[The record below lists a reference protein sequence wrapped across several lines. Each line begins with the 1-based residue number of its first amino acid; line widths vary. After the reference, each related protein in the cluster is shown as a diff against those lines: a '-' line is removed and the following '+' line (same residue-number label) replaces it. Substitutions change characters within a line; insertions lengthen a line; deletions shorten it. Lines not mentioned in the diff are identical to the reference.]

1 MQTPP
6 NLEDSPTL
14 DSDRRFMQRALE
26 LAWQGRGYTSPNP
39 MVGAVVVKDGQIVGE
54 GFHPAVGKSHA
65 EVFALESAGAEA
77 EGATLYV
84 TLEPCSHHGRTPP
97 CSDLV
102 RGSGISRVVVAV
114 EDPNPL
120 VSGRGLQ
127 ALRDAGLDVTVGVL
141 EKEATAANEGFF
153 KFIRTKRPFVAIKT
167 GMSLDG
173 KIATASGESQWITNE
188 TSRSYVQTLRAT
200 YDAIMVGVNTV
211 VQDNPRLTCRLP
223 GGRQPIK
230 VVIDSMARTPLNANI
245 FTKPS
250 AGTATLRSNTLIC
263 VSSKAPDERIR
274 ALRSVGAEI
283 LVCPDS
289 GFNVDT
295 HIDLARLMPV
305 LAKRDI
311 TSILLEGGG
320 TLNAAA
326 LEAGIVDKLYAFVA
340 PKLIGGV
347 GAPTMVE
354 GSGVTMLEEAV
365 QLYRLAC
372 TPMGGDILLEAYT
385 QPE

>member
-1 MQTPP
+1 MPTPP
-6 NLEDSPTL
+6 TREGTPTT
-14 DSDRRFMQRALE
+14 DADRQYMERALE
-26 LAWQGRGYTSPNP
+26 LAWQGRGWTSPNP

-54 GFHPAVGKSHA
+54 GFHPQAGKPHA
-65 EVFALESAGAEA
+65 EVYALDAAGADA

-84 TLEPCSHHGRTPP
+84 TLEPCAHHGRTPP
-97 CSDLV
+97 CCERV
-102 RGSGISRVVVAV
+102 IGSGISRVVVAV

-120 VSGRGLQ
+120 VAGRGVQ
-127 ALRDAGLDVTVGVL
+127 ALRDHGIEVEVGVMA
-141 EKEATAANEGFF
+141 KEATIANERFF
-153 KFIRTKRPFVAIKT
+153 KYIKTKRPFVAIKT

-173 KIATASGESQWITNE
+173 KIATASGESMWITNE
-188 TSRSYVQTLRAT
+188 TSRGYVQILRMT
-200 YDAIMVGVNTV
+200 YDAIMCGVNTI
-211 VQDNPRLTCRLP
+211 VQDNPRLTCRIP

-230 VVIDSMARTPLNANI
+230 IIIDSMARTPLNANI
-245 FTKPS
+245 FAKP
-250 AGTATLRSNTLIC
+250 GTSTLRSNTIIC
-263 VSSKAPDERIR
+263 VSAKAPEDRLR
-274 ALRSVGAEI
+274 ALREVGAEI
-283 LVCPDS
+283 LVCPES
-289 GFNVDT
+289 GFSVDT

-305 LAKRDI
+305 LGKREI

-326 LEAGIVDKLYAFVA
+326 LDAAIVDKLYAFVA

-365 QLYRLAC
+365 QLHRMSC

>member
-1 MQTPP
+1 MQNPSTREE
-6 NLEDSPTL
+6 NPTAAA
-14 DSDRRFMQRALE
+14 DRQFMERALE

-39 MVGAVVVKDGQIVGE
+39 LVGAVVVKDGQIVGE
-54 GFHPAVGKSHA
+54 GFHPAVGKAHA
-65 EVFALESAGAEA
+65 EVYALDAAGPEA

-97 CSDLV
+97 CAGKVLS
-102 RGSGISRVVVAV
+102 SGIRRVVVAV
-114 EDPNPL
+114 VDPNPL
-120 VSGRGLQ
+120 VAGRGIQ
-127 ALRDAGLDVTVGVL
+127 ALKDAGIEVEVGVL
-141 EKEATAANEGFF
+141 GKECAIANERFF
-153 KFIRTKRPFVAIKT
+153 KYIKTKRPFVAIKT

-173 KIATASGESQWITNE
+173 KIATASGESQWITNDH
-188 TSRSYVQTLRAT
+188 SRGYVQILRAT

-223 GGRQPIK
+223 GGRQPLKI
-230 VVIDSMARTPLNANI
+230 VIDSMARTPVNANL
-245 FTKPS
+245 FTKQ
-250 AGTATLRSNTLIC
+250 ATNLLRPNTLIC
-263 VSSKAPDERIR
+263 VSPKAPEDRLR
-274 ALRSVGAEI
+274 ALREVGAEI
-283 LVCPDS
+283 LVCPES
-289 GFNVDT
+289 GFSVDT

-305 LAKRDI
+305 LGKREI
-311 TSILLEGGG
+311 TSIMLEGGG

-326 LEAGIVDKLYAFVA
+326 LDAGIVDKLYAFIA

-365 QLYRLAC
+365 QLYRMSC